1 MRDDRDVTSV
11 RRLAL
16 AVSVAAGLVAFVFFL
31 RFGAADGL
39 DLIDVLRSLLL
50 LVSTF
55 WLSWGAML
63 AFVGLTTRARAPVI
77 DRSAPLQ
84 GRIAVL
90 VPIYEEDPVTTFAR
104 IAAMDMS
111 LAATGHGDAFD
122 IAILS
127 DTRTD
132 VVAARERL
140 WYLRLLRDSN
150 GQGRIFYRRRAS
162 NTGKKAGNVA
172 DFIRTAKTH
181 KMAIASCTLYLC
193 KVNTVL

>member
-63 AFVGLTTRARAPVI
+63 AFVGLTTRARGVSPAWV
-77 DRSAPLQ
+77 S
-84 GRIAVL
+84 
-90 VPIYEEDPVTTFAR
+90 
-104 IAAMDMS
+104 
-111 LAATGHGDAFD
+111 
-122 IAILS
+122 
-127 DTRTD
+127 
-132 VVAARERL
+132 AARLISTTALAPATEAARAGAGAPSP
-140 WYLRLLRDSN
+140 RAD
-150 GQGRIFYRRRAS
+150 RRS
-162 NTGKKAGNVA
+162 
-172 DFIRTAKTH
+172 
-181 KMAIASCTLYLC
+181 
-193 KVNTVL
+193 